1 MIVFLV
7 VHQTFYLLRYLREIG
22 SLYVIFFH
30 KQHHFVCVC
39 LLLFFNAALLFFI
52 RVRIW
57 WFSILLIFFMLTFYS
72 GLLPFLSSAT
82 SDNVSL
88 KFCVTLRWITWKK
101 KRVLKVL
108 RKVYFGP
115 KWIFYSKHI
124 HNSKDEA
131 VLSQNTLE
139 TMTVVESFEVVQKKG
154 SFLEG
159 GGSGYHVK
167 V

>member
-1 MIVFLV
+1 M
-7 VHQTFYLLRYLREIG
+7 
-22 SLYVIFFH
+22 
-30 KQHHFVCVC
+30 
-39 LLLFFNAALLFFI
+39 LFFSTNNIILCVSVCYCFLTPRCFLLEFGFDGLAFCLYFF
-52 RVRIW
+52 R
-57 WFSILLIFFMLTFYS
+57 LTFYS

-82 SDNVSL
+82 SYKVSR

-159 GGSGYHVK
+159 GGSGYHIK